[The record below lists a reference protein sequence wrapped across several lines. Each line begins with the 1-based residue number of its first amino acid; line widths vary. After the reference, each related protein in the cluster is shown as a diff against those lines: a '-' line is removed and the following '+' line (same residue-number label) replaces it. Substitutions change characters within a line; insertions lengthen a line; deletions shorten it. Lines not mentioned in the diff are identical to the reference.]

1 MSYIKLD
8 EVTAEHL
15 VGVWKV
21 KQRHTNSTNVGEI
34 FARCATVKFLETGS
48 FSTVAQDGKLK
59 KGKWEIIRE
68 KEMIYNPQVKFNLAR
83 KNFVNS
89 IITNMMAEEENPSK
103 LILYFDS
110 GIELVL
116 EKDLEKATYRRL
128 KAA

>member
-8 EVTAEHL
+8 EVTEDHL
-15 VGVWKV
+15 VGAWKV
-21 KQRHTNSTNVGEI
+21 KHRHTSSTNVDQL
-34 FARCATVKFLETGS
+34 FARCNLVKFLDNRG
-48 FSTVAQDGKLK
+48 FSTITQDGKRK

-68 KEMIYNPQVKFNLAR
+68 KEMIYNPQVKFYLGKKVA
-83 KNFVNS
+83 VNS
-89 IITNMMAEEENPSK
+89 IITNLQSEEDDHYK

-116 EKDLEKATYRRL
+116 EKEPAKASYRRS